1 MSGKAGV
8 IAKKDIVL
16 DLAGHTLAYEV
27 NDGFCAV
34 QVREGN
40 FTLND
45 SVGGGKITAS
55 DSAYVVFTYGSSDEY
70 GDITI
75 NGGTL
80 QNLRED
86 ITEQS
91 QALNIGDDEIKL
103 TINGGTFIGGSG
115 VVQTRCPVTINNGV
129 FTATEKTNAALV
141 CLRNSV
147 INNGYFN
154 GDVYFSDSYT
164 HNVTGGYY
172 SSRPLKTA
180 EGYAAVP
187 TNDEDAQSGIDTDT
201 YKYKVVDKA
210 NLKNYKITI
219 VFNIESDKLPSEPI
233 EKAEG
238 EELGYIVVPF
248 TLKAADGKFYAFDGW
263 YWDEN
268 YENPIT
274 KDPVITKDMTIYGL
288 YEVIETCTVTVDYN
302 GHGGNEVRKIT
313 GVPKGTFADYPVL
326 LALAGAEKF
335 SWEAYEAVEDLI
347 YERGLEAIAPT
358 EDGYALIVYLEQY
371 NNEFVAYGLKKT
383 YDSWDDFHDEFDER
397 VNVFEDTTFYLQW
410 SKIVDSVEIVC
421 SEPLVCGAEKGT
433 YIDCLSAG
441 KDSGCTLE
449 VTDESGNFNDNKYV
463 GGYNY
468 GYEAEIN
475 ANYGYVLDKNAAA
488 WSADVMIDGLIFMGP
503 ISPINPDTGSYPYTS
518 AIETYFYV
526 RCEHKWGEPQDVS
539 AEEAAHAPD
548 R

>member
-1 MSGKAGV
+1 M
-8 IAKKDIVL
+8 
-16 DLAGHTLAYEV
+16 
-27 NDGFCAV
+27 
-34 QVREGN
+34 
-40 FTLND
+40 
-45 SVGGGKITAS
+45 
-55 DSAYVVFTYGSSDEY
+55 
-70 GDITI
+70 
-75 NGGTL
+75 
-80 QNLRED
+80 
-86 ITEQS
+86 
-91 QALNIGDDEIKL
+91 
-103 TINGGTFIGGSG
+103 
-115 VVQTRCPVTINNGV
+115 
-129 FTATEKTNAALV
+129 
-141 CLRNSV
+141 
-147 INNGYFN
+147 
-154 GDVYFSDSYT
+154 
-164 HNVTGGYY
+164 
-172 SSRPLKTA
+172 
-180 EGYAAVP
+180 
-187 TNDEDAQSGIDTDT
+187 
-201 YKYKVVDKA
+201 VDKA
-210 NLKNYKITI
+210 NLKNYKITM

-238 EELGYIVVPF
+238 EELWYNGVPD

-263 YWDEN
+263 YWDED
-268 YENPIT
+268 YEDPIT

-326 LALAGAEKF
+326 LALAGAEIF
-335 SWEAYEAVEDLI
+335 SWEAYDAVEDLI
-347 YERGLEAIAPT
+347 YEKGLEAIAPT
-358 EDGYALIVYLEQY
+358 EDGYALNVYFEQY
-371 NNEFVAYGLKKT
+371 NEEYVAYGLKKT

-421 SEPLVCGAEKGT
+421 SEPLVCGAEKGS
-433 YIDCLSAG
+433 YIDCLSAA

-539 AEEAAHAPD
+539 AEEAAQQGLTSTVEGRTWQKITCTVCGNTIYVEKAAENETTYKVTVKADGQKDIVIENVLSGTDVNALLNERVTTSNELYHLLYDRYYHLLYDRYNLNNLFVGITTKPTSEYKTTAELEADIEAFANGGVRVTDKDVTVYAHRLKKITPEVIFNSVPKCMDSTFDENGIAVLPD
-548 R
+548 ISLPKDAHYSIDVGVNPATNEEKEMYRWSLSNNDLTKLQS